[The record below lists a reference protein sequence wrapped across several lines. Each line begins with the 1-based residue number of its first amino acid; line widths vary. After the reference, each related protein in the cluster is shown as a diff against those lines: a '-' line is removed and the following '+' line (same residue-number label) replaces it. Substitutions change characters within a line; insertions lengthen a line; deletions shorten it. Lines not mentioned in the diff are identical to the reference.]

1 MGINRDLELL
11 KLEGKATIQNH
22 RERMKEARKF
32 LKECED
38 AARECE
44 ATAKMQEENEAAL
57 DEMLKG
63 I

>member
-1 MGINRDLELL
+1 MDINRDLELL
-11 KLEGKATIQNH
+11 KLEHNATIQNH